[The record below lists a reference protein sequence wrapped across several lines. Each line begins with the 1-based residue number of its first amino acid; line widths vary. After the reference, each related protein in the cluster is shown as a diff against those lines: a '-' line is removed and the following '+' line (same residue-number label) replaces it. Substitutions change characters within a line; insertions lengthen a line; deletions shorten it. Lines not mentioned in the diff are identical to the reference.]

1 MAHVLV
7 DTGSSL
13 NVLPKKALD
22 RLDYEGLTLKPSNI
36 VVRAF
41 ESSKRMVHVEVDIP
55 VKVGS
60 QTFEST
66 FYVMDIRPSY
76 SCLLGRPWIH
86 EAGAVTS
93 TLHQMLKYP
102 VKGKIVTVHGEG
114 EYMVSHM
121 NSFKY
126 VEMDGEFIETPCQNF
141 EEVPQ
146 TMESTE
152 TITSVSKITR
162 PPLKMASLK
171 DARAVVEEGA
181 QRAVRR
187 ARAGGPPL

>member
-1 MAHVLV
+1 MLV

-22 RLDYEGLTLKPSNI
+22 RLDCEGLVLKPSNI

-41 ESSKRMVHVEVDIP
+41 DESKRMVHGEVDIP

-60 QTFEST
+60 QTFAST

-86 EAGAVTS
+86 KAGAVTS

-102 VKGKIVTVHGEG
+102 VKGKIVTVRGEE
-114 EYMVSHM
+114 EYMVSHL
-121 NSFKY
+121 NSFRY
-126 VEMDGEFIETPCQNF
+126 VEMDGELIETPCQNF

-146 TMESTE
+146 TLASTKVA
-152 TITSVSKITR
+152 TDK
-162 PPLKMASLK
+162 PLMKMASLK
-171 DARAVVEEGA
+171 DARAVIEK
-181 QRAVRR
+181 
-187 ARAGGPPL
+187 GGCANWG